1 MFVFIAVALSIYGL
15 INFYVLRRGGQALGG
30 HPAAKL
36 VFMAAFIAM
45 TLAYPLGRVLMSLGR
60 NSLSSPFIMAGSFH
74 MVVMLYGFIGAVL
87 IDLVRLLNAF
97 VPFLP
102 KSFSARPSPAGL
114 VLFLAVACI
123 TALSIAAG
131 AYNAVR
137 PRTVE
142 LDLNIPKKAGRMER
156 LTVVL
161 ASDLHLGTLV
171 GRSRLEKIVATINA
185 LDPDAIFLPGDIV
198 DETVTAKDE
207 AEFSAVMRRLRA
219 PLGVFAVPGNHE
231 FYSGLERNLAC
242 LRACGIRV
250 LEDEAVRVAD
260 GFILVGR
267 RDPSSLTT
275 QERRLPIRDILAK
288 CGFDDRMPVIL
299 LDHQP
304 ARLEEA
310 SRVGVDLQL
319 SGHTHA
325 GQLFP
330 LDIINRMVWELNWG
344 YLRKGNTQYYV
355 TSGVGTWGPPVRTG
369 SRPEIVRIRV
379 EFSGDGG
386 QRP

>member
-1 MFVFIAVALSIYGL
+1 MSRKMFVFLAVAISIYGL
-15 INFYVLRRGGQALGG
+15 VNFYVVRRGAQALGG
-30 HPAAKL
+30 YPTAKV

-45 TLAYPLGRVLMSLGR
+45 TLAYPLGRVLLALGR

-74 MVVMLYGFIGAVL
+74 MVVILYGFIGAVL

-97 VPFLP
+97 VHFLP
-102 KSFSARPSPAGL
+102 KSFSARPGPAGL
-114 VLFLAVACI
+114 VLFLAVAGI

-142 LDLNIPKKAGRMER
+142 LDLDLPKKAEGIER
-156 LTVVL
+156 LTIVM

-171 GRSRLEKIVATINA
+171 GRSRLEKVVERINA
-185 LDPDAIFLPGDIV
+185 LDPDVIFLPGDIV

-207 AEFSAVMRRLRA
+207 AEFSGVMRKLRA

-242 LRACGIRV
+242 LRACGIMV
-250 LEDEAVRVAD
+250 LEDQAISVARA
-260 GFILVGR
+260 FVLVGR
-267 RDPSSLTT
+267 RDPSSLKPR
-275 QERRLPIRDILAK
+275 ESRLPIRDILAK
-288 CGFDDRMPVIL
+288 HGLDDRLPIIL

-304 ARLEEA
+304 AHLKESSLA
-310 SRVGVDLQL
+310 GVDLQL

-325 GQLFP
+325 GQIFP
-330 LDIINRMVWELNWG
+330 LDVVNRMVWELNWG
-344 YLRKGNTQYYV
+344 YLRKGDTQYYV

-369 SRPEIVRIRV
+369 SRPEIVRIRLT
-379 EFSGDGG
+379 FD
-386 QRP
+386 

>member
-1 MFVFIAVALSIYGL
+1 MFVFLAVAISIYGL
-15 INFYVLRRGGQALGG
+15 VNFYVARRGAQALGG
-30 HPAAKL
+30 YPTAKV
-36 VFMAAFIAM
+36 VFMAAFIALA
-45 TLAYPLGRVLMSLGR
+45 LAYPLGRVLMALGR

-74 MVVMLYGFIGAVL
+74 MIVMLYGFLGAVI

-97 VPFLP
+97 VHFLP
-102 KSFSARPSPAGL
+102 KSFSARPGPAGL
-114 VLFLAVACI
+114 VLFLAVAGI
-123 TALSIAAG
+123 TALSMAAG

-142 LDLNIPKKAGRMER
+142 LALNIPKKAGGMER
-156 LTVVL
+156 LTIVL

-171 GRSRLEKIVATINA
+171 GRSRLEKIIERINA
-185 LDPDAIFLPGDIV
+185 LTPDIVFLPGDIV

-207 AEFSAVMRRLRA
+207 AEFGAIMRRLRA

-231 FYSGLERNLAC
+231 FYSGLERNLAF
-242 LRACGIRV
+242 LRACDIKV
-250 LEDEAVRVAD
+250 LEDEAVNVA
-260 GFILVGR
+260 GAFVLVGR
-267 RDPSSLTT
+267 RDPSSLTPK
-275 QERRLPIRDILAK
+275 ESRLPIRDILAK
-288 CGFDDRMPVIL
+288 HGFDDRLPVIL

-304 ARLEEA
+304 AHLEEA
-310 SRVGVDLQL
+310 SQAGVDLQL

-330 LDIINRMVWELNWG
+330 LDIINRIVWELNWG

-369 SRPEIVRIRV
+369 SRPEIVRIRLN
-379 EFSGDGG
+379 FY
-386 QRP
+386 

>member
-1 MFVFIAVALSIYGL
+1 MFVFIAVAFAIYGL
-15 INFYVLRRGGQALGG
+15 INFYVLRRGAQALGG
-30 HPAAKL
+30 YPTARV

-60 NSLSSPFIMAGSFH
+60 NSLSQPFIMAGSFH
-74 MVVMLYGFIGAVL
+74 MVVMLYGFLSVILV
-87 IDLVRLLNAF
+87 DLVRLANAF

-102 KSFSARPSPAGL
+102 RAVTARPGTTGV
-114 VLFLAVACI
+114 VLFLAVAGA
-123 TALSIAAG
+123 TVLTLAAG
-131 AYNAVR
+131 AVNAAC
-137 PRTVE
+137 PRTV
-142 LDLNIPKKAGRMER
+142 DLALSVPKKEGKLER
-156 LTVVL
+156 LTIVL

-171 GRSRLEKIVATINA
+171 GKSRLGKIVDSINA
-185 LDPDAIFLPGDIV
+185 LGPDIIFMPGDIV

-207 AEFSAVMRRLRA
+207 VEFSAVMRRLRA

-267 RDPSSLTT
+267 RDPSSLAA
-275 QERRLPIRDILAK
+275 QESRLPIAGILAK
-288 CGFDDRMPVIL
+288 YGFDGSLPVIL

-304 ARLEEA
+304 AHLEEA
-310 SRVGVDLQL
+310 SQAGVDLQL

-369 SRPEIVRIRV
+369 SRPEIVRIRLTFG
-379 EFSGDGG
+379 EPDL
-386 QRP
+386 P

>member
-15 INFYVLRRGGQALGG
+15 INFYVLRRGAQALGG
-30 HPAAKL
+30 CPTAKL

-45 TLAYPLGRVLMSLGR
+45 TLAYPLGRVFMALGKG
-60 NSLSSPFIMAGSFH
+60 SLSPLFVKVGSFH
-74 MVVMLYGFIGAVL
+74 MVVMLYGFLSVVL
-87 IDLVRLLNAF
+87 VDLIRLVNAL

-102 KSFSARPSPAGL
+102 KGLAARPGPTGL
-114 VLFLAVACI
+114 VLFLVVAGI
-123 TALSIAAG
+123 TVLSIAAG

-142 LDLNIPKKAGRMER
+142 LDLNIPKKAGGMER
-156 LTVVL
+156 LTIVV

-171 GRSRLEKIVATINA
+171 GRSRLEKIVTTINA
-185 LDPDAIFLPGDIV
+185 LDPDVIFLPGDIV
-198 DETVTAKDE
+198 DETVTVKDE
-207 AEFSAVMRRLRA
+207 VEFSAIMRQLRA

-242 LRACGIRV
+242 LRACGIKV
-250 LEDEAVRVAD
+250 LEDEAVGVA
-260 GFILVGR
+260 GAFVLVGR
-267 RDPSSLTT
+267 RDPSSL
-275 QERRLPIRDILAK
+275 QPKELRLPIRDILAK
-288 CGFDDRMPVIL
+288 YGCDDRLPVIL

-304 ARLEEA
+304 AHLEEA
-310 SRVGVDLQL
+310 KRAGVDLQL

-330 LDIINRMVWELNWG
+330 LDLINRKVWELNWG

-369 SRPEIVRIRV
+369 SRPEIVRIRLSFG
-379 EFSGDGG
+379 EAGK
-386 QRP
+386 

>member
-1 MFVFIAVALSIYGL
+1 MFVLLAVALSIYGL
-15 INFYVLRRGGQALGG
+15 INFYVLRRGAQALGG
-30 HPAAKL
+30 YSTAKL

-97 VPFLP
+97 FHFLP
-102 KSFSARPSPAGL
+102 RSFSSRPSSAGL
-114 VLFLAVACI
+114 VLFLAVAGI
-123 TALSIAAG
+123 TVLSIAAG

-142 LDLNIPKKAGRMER
+142 LDLAISKKAGGMER
-156 LTVVL
+156 LTIVV
-161 ASDLHLGTLV
+161 ASDLHFGTLV
-171 GRSRLEKIVATINA
+171 GRSRLEKVVDRINA
-185 LDPDAIFLPGDIV
+185 LDPDVIFLPGDIV

-207 AEFSAVMRRLRA
+207 VEFSAIMRMLRA

-242 LRACGIRV
+242 LRACGIMV
-250 LEDEAVRVAD
+250 LEDEAIGVA
-260 GFILVGR
+260 GAFVLVGR
-267 RDPSSLTT
+267 RDPSSLAPM
-275 QERRLPIRDILAK
+275 EPRLPIRDILAK
-288 CGFDDRMPVIL
+288 HGFDDRLPVIL

-304 ARLEEA
+304 AHLEEA
-310 SRVGVDLQL
+310 SRAGVDLQL

-330 LDIINRMVWELNWG
+330 LDLINRMVWELNWG
-344 YLRKGNTQYYV
+344 YLRKGDTQYYV

-369 SRPEIVRIRV
+369 SRPEIVRIHLTFG
-379 EFSGDGG
+379 EDGK
-386 QRP
+386 

>member
-1 MFVFIAVALSIYGL
+1 MFLFIAVAFSIYGL
-15 INFYVLRRGGQALGG
+15 INFYVLRRGAQALGG
-30 HPAAKL
+30 YPAAKL

-60 NSLSSPFIMAGSFH
+60 NSLSSPFITAGSFH
-74 MVVMLYGFIGAVL
+74 MVVMLYGFMGAVL

-114 VLFLAVACI
+114 VLFLAVAGI

-142 LDLNIPKKAGRMER
+142 LDLNIPKKAGGMER
-156 LTVVL
+156 LTVVV

-171 GRSRLEKIVATINA
+171 GRSRLEKIIDRINA
-185 LDPDAIFLPGDIV
+185 LDPDVIFLPGDIV

-250 LEDEAVRVAD
+250 LEDEAVRVAG

-267 RDPSSLTT
+267 RDPSSLAI
-275 QERRLPIRDILAK
+275 QERRLSIGQILAK
-288 CGFDDRMPVIL
+288 YGFDGGLPVIL

-304 ARLEEA
+304 AHLEEA
-310 SRVGVDLQL
+310 SQAGVDLQL

-330 LDIINRMVWELNWG
+330 LDILNRMAWELNWG